1 MLQRLRVGERAG
13 VLHVAAVDDVAHGD
27 FGDPARLGA
36 RDIPRPHAF
45 PETGIRAIIQRFA
58 RLPLMDD
65 PVISKFRAALGRA
78 YGPRLERAV
87 FFGSRARGDARP
99 GSDYDIAVFLSG
111 MESRWDE
118 AGVLAEIEV
127 DLLDEMGAV
136 VHALPY
142 PAGAWRDRAS
152 PLMHEIRKDGRDL

>member
-1 MLQRLRVGERAG
+1 
-13 VLHVAAVDDVAHGD
+13 
-27 FGDPARLGA
+27 
-36 RDIPRPHAF
+36 
-45 PETGIRAIIQRFA
+45 
-58 RLPLMDD
+58 MDD
-65 PVISKFRAALGRA
+65 PVISKFRAALAKA

-87 FFGSRARGDARP
+87 LFGSRARGDDKP

-127 DLLDEMGAV
+127 DVLDETGAV